1 MSARIALAGSVALL
15 LAGAAPVAGPVAPG
29 ELARVCEGKDGWE
42 EAAPPAL
49 LVPGTYYVGTCGVA
63 ALLVTGPAGH
73 VLIDGITEKA
83 APLVAANI
91 ERLGFRLTD
100 VKLLLNS
107 HEHLDHAG
115 GLAAMKRMTGARL
128 LARAEAR
135 PGLEAGRV
143 DPADPQAGFGSV
155 MPPVRVDGIVRDG
168 EVVRLGPIALT
179 AHATP
184 GHSPGATSW
193 TWTSCDQGRCRRVA
207 YADSL
212 SALAAKGYRYSDHPT
227 YVAAFRHGID
237 TVAAL
242 PCDVLVTPHPG
253 ASRLFERM
261 AGAEP
266 LEDKGACA
274 RYAGGA
280 RARLDARLAE
290 EAR

>member
-1 MSARIALAGSVALL
+1 MSARVVLAAGAVLM
-15 LAGAAPVAGPVAPG
+15 LAGARPVAGPVAPV
-29 ELARVCEGKDGWE
+29 ELARACAGKDGWDDP
-42 EAAPPAL
+42 APPAL
-49 LVPGTYYVGTCGVA
+49 LAPGTYYVGTCGVA

-91 ERLGFRLTD
+91 ERLGYRLSD

-115 GLAAMKRMTGARL
+115 GLAALKKRTGAQM

-135 PGLEAGRV
+135 PGLETGRV
-143 DPADPQAGFGSV
+143 GPGDPQAGFGSV
-155 MPPVRVDGIVRDG
+155 MPPVRVDGVLRDG
-168 EVVRLGPIALT
+168 QVVRLGPLRLT

-193 TWTSCDQGRCRRVA
+193 TWDACDKAGCKRVA

-212 SALAAKGYRYSDHPT
+212 SALAAKGYRYTDHPA
-227 YVAAFRHGID
+227 YLAAFRRGIER
-237 TVAAL
+237 VAAL
-242 PCDVLVTPHPG
+242 PCDILVTPHPQ
-253 ASRLFERM
+253 ASDLFQRM
-261 AGAEP
+261 AGAKP
-266 LEDKGACA
+266 LEDTGACA
-274 RYAGGA
+274 RYAEVA
-280 RARLDARLAE
+280 RAKLDARVTE